1 MLNIHPPAIAGGTDL
16 DQVGRTTFEA
26 KLRSMF
32 ANAV

>member
-1 MLNIHPPAIAGGTDL
+1 MLNLHPPAIAGTDL